1 MVESTQHSWLLI
13 ALLVA
18 LVLWTACTSPPP
30 PHPAHGASA
39 PGAAA
44 TDDEAATPYSPFT
57 VEVAGVEAFDHIS
70 FKDVGLRPG
79 DAWVHEVLASGLAE
93 ELMTLAPD
101 PVAANV
107 SFDPAFADPAH
118 HVACGDA
125 HVYVDVWH
133 SESPD
138 RLGYSLWS
146 GCEED
151 AQFAWREV
159 PVPEVDW
166 EDAATTLAPLT
177 AHIASALGDALETGC
192 FRRTC

>member
-1 MVESTQHSWLLI
+1 MVEPTTPLLWI
-13 ALLVA
+13 ALVVA
-18 LVLWTACTSPPP
+18 IVLSTSCAPAAAPPEHAPTA
-30 PHPAHGASA
+30 AAQV
-39 PGAAA
+39 AA
-44 TDDEAATPYSPFT
+44 TDPTATPYSPWT
-57 VEVAGVEAFDHIS
+57 VEVEGVPAFDHIS

-93 ELMTLAPD
+93 ELMTLAPEPIAATVTFD
-101 PVAANV
+101 PVY
-107 SFDPAFADPAH
+107 ADPAH

-151 AQFAWREV
+151 AQFAWREL
-159 PVPEVDW
+159 PMTTVDLD
-166 EDAATTLAPLT
+166 DAATTLAPLT
-177 AHIASALGDALETGC
+177 QHIASALGDALETGC